1 MKKVDEKLGSIK
13 DELINIRKD
22 FHRKP
27 ELGFQEFQTAS
38 KVSGYMKNLGLEVT
52 TGIGGTGVIGI
63 LHGKNAGSTIALRA
77 CLDALAIE
85 EQSGVSYSSEN
96 SGVMHACGHDG
107 NMTIVL
113 GAAKI
118 LSQYKDQ
125 LQWKCEIYFPAI
137 RGKHGRC
144 SRDHQG
150 RRAKRPRCRCD
161 HHTA

>member
-1 MKKVDEKLGSIK
+1 MKQFDEKLDSIK

-63 LHGKNAGSTIALRA
+63 LRGKNAGPTIALRA

-96 SGVMHACGHDG
+96 SGVMHACGH
-107 NMTIVL
+107 
-113 GAAKI
+113 
-118 LSQYKDQ
+118 
-125 LQWKCEIYFPAI
+125 EIYFPAI
-137 RGKHGRC
+137 GGKHGWC